1 METRSAKIIV
11 FSATVMLAAGAA
23 RAQDVKVGK
32 AIARVWCS
40 NCHLV
45 DPQEQRTARDGVP
58 TFLAIARMKSTTE
71 MSLAAFLKTPH
82 GGLPDSTLSRTEIQD
97 VTGYILSLRQSP

>member
-1 METRSAKIIV
+1 
-11 FSATVMLAAGAA
+11 MLAAGAA

-58 TFLAIARMKSTTE
+58 TFLASAR
-71 MSLAAFLKTPH
+71 PQ
-82 GGLPDSTLSRTEIQD
+82 TLSYWNIVENLDFVR
-97 VTGYILSLRQSP
+97 VTTIGFG

>member
-1 METRSAKIIV
+1 MQTRSTRIIV
-11 FSATVMLAAGAA
+11 FSATAMLAAGAA

-32 AIARVWCS
+32 AIAQVWCS

-45 DPQEQRTARDGVP
+45 DPQQQRTARDGVP

-71 MSLAAFLKTPH
+71 MSLVASLKAPH
-82 GGLPDSTLSRTEIQD
+82 GGMPDSTLSRREIQD
-97 VTGYILSLRQSP
+97 VSAYILSLRQLP

>member
-1 METRSAKIIV
+1 
-11 FSATVMLAAGAA
+11 
-23 RAQDVKVGK
+23 
-32 AIARVWCS
+32 
-40 NCHLV
+40 
-45 DPQEQRTARDGVP
+45 
-58 TFLAIARMKSTTE
+58 MKSTTE

>member
-1 METRSAKIIV
+1 MQTRSTRIIV
-11 FSATVMLAAGAA
+11 FIAAAMLATGAA

-71 MSLAAFLKTPH
+71 ISLAAFLKAPH
-82 GGLPDSTLSRTEIQD
+82 GGMPDATLSRKEIQD
-97 VTGYILSLRQSP
+97 VSAYIVSLGQLP